1 MGFILP
7 VHLFIT
13 ETLIA
18 MKQDILNIEDVKLLV
33 NRFYDKIKTDELL
46 GPIFNERIKDRWPEH
61 LDKMYRFWQTVLLG
75 EHTYFGSP
83 FPPHAQLPVGHEHFL
98 KWMELF
104 NPTVDEL
111 FTGEKAT
118 EAKWRAAKMAE
129 MFEIKIEH
137 YKKVGI
143 KNLV

>member
-1 MGFILP
+1 
-7 VHLFIT
+7 
-13 ETLIA
+13 
-18 MKQDILNIEDVKLLV
+18 MKQYILIIDDVKLLV
-33 NRFYDKIKTDELL
+33 NCFYDKIRTNELL
-46 GPIFNERIKDRWPEH
+46 GPIFNDRIKDRWPEH
-61 LDKMYRFWQTVLLG
+61 LEKMYRFWQTVLLG
-75 EHTYFGSP
+75 EHTYYGSP

-104 NPTVDEL
+104 DSTVVEL
-111 FTGEKAT
+111 FTGEKAA

-143 KNLV
+143 KNLVK

>member
-1 MGFILP
+1 
-7 VHLFIT
+7 
-13 ETLIA
+13 
-18 MKQDILNIEDVKLLV
+18 MKQYILIIDDVKLLV
-33 NRFYDKIKTDELL
+33 NCFYDKIRTNELL

-61 LDKMYRFWQTVLLG
+61 LEKMYRFWQTVLLG
-75 EHTYFGSP
+75 EHTYYGSP

-104 NPTVDEL
+104 DSTVDEL
-111 FTGEKAT
+111 FTGEKAA

-143 KNLV
+143 RNLA